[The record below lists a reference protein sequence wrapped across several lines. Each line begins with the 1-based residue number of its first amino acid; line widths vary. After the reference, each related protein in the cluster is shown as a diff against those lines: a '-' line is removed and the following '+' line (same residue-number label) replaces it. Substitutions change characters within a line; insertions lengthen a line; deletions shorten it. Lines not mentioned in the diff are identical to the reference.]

1 MRKLLTGILLAVSL
15 STMADV
21 ASDLKSGLSASE
33 TLINATASCDNS
45 ACQEKALVDMLNAGV
60 PLNVVAQAAADA
72 GMTLA
77 KAILEA
83 MLDTGMA
90 LDIVT
95 QAAADSGMTVSTIM
109 KAAKSAGY
117 IDSVIVTSVS
127 KAGASPEDIKQAA
140 EEAGIAQ
147 ENVIAGITTAEE
159 GATGAGATNT
169 SPIYIPISFKQ
180 VSSPTPTVNR
190 EALVEEAISPN

>member
-1 MRKLLTGILLAVSL
+1 
-15 STMADV
+15 
-21 ASDLKSGLSASE
+21 
-33 TLINATASCDNS
+33 
-45 ACQEKALVDMLNAGV
+45 
-60 PLNVVAQAAADA
+60 
-72 GMTLA
+72 MT
-77 KAILEA
+77 I
-83 MLDTGMA
+83 
-90 LDIVT
+90 
-95 QAAADSGMTVSTIM
+95 STIM

-159 GATGAGATNT
+159 GAPGAGSTNT